1 MSTKHGRGGAA
12 DLGLLI
18 LRVASWLMLFLAHG
32 LPKLRNYGERAGGFA
47 DPIGLGSEV
56 GFALVVFSEVVAS
69 LLVAIGLMTRAATLP
84 LIVFFLVAALV
95 QHAADPFNRRELP
108 LLYAAVYGALL
119 LTGPGRF
126 SLDAWIADR
135 RRR

>member
-1 MSTKHGRGGAA
+1 MSMKRGRGDAA

-47 DPIGLGSEV
+47 DPIGIGPQA

-69 LLVAIGLMTRAATLP
+69 LLVAIGLCTRVATIP
-84 LIVFFLVAALV
+84 LIGFFLIAALI
-95 QHAADPFNRRELP
+95 QHGADPFNRRELP
-108 LLYAAVYGALL
+108 LLYAAVYVTLL
-119 LTGPGRF
+119 LTGPGRW
-126 SLDAWIADR
+126 SLDAWLAER